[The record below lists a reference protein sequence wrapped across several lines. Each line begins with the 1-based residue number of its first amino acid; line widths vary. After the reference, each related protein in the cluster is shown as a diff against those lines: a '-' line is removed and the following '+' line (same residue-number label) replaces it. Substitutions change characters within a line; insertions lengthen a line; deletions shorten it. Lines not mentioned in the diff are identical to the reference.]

1 MYLHSSKNTF
11 KYFFTHFIK
20 KINWFYW
27 QASTVRTFFGNS
39 IIMKNCIDF
48 TLEILLDNIM
58 KYIKPSLIIFIINT
72 NKKQFFKISN
82 FWRFVS
88 FIRILLVFVY
98 LLQTYFCIYYFCI
111 LFLLVCFFWKISVS
125 ILCLF
130 LQPSYDPFLLLLY
143 HSQNKKKN
151 YKFFYV
157 L

>member
-1 MYLHSSKNTF
+1 
-11 KYFFTHFIK
+11 
-20 KINWFYW
+20 
-27 QASTVRTFFGNS
+27 
-39 IIMKNCIDF
+39 
-48 TLEILLDNIM
+48 M
-58 KYIKPSLIIFIINT
+58 KYIKPSLIIFITNT

-130 LQPSYDPFLLLLY
+130 LQPSFDTLMILFCYYFTIHRIRKKIINFFMSYKDLSFSLKSEFFNIYMASFLLIL
-143 HSQNKKKN
+143 Q
-151 YKFFYV
+151 F
-157 L
+157 